1 MAYLIDS
8 NYFTSG
14 RCAINNVE
22 STSWAGTSKAADMS
36 SYIATYEP
44 EYLTKLLGRT
54 LYDYVVAHPTEARIV
69 TLIAKLRDE
78 INNVSPI
85 ANYIYYMY
93 IQQSQIIQTDGGDKE
108 VTPGGLAP
116 MANLSRHVA
125 VWNSM
130 VTSSVFIS
138 DWLAD
143 NAAIYPEYDEASDYD
158 LDPYDIF
165 HNINVIGM

>member
-8 NYFTSG
+8 TYFQSG

-22 STSWAGTSKAADMS
+22 STSWAGTSKSADIAR
-36 SYIATYEP
+36 YIATYEP

-78 INNVSPI
+78 TNNLSPI
-85 ANYIYYMY
+85 ANYVYYMY
-93 IQQSQIIQTDGGDKE
+93 MQQSQVLQTEGGDKE
-108 VTPGGLAP
+108 TTPTGLSK

-130 VTSSVFIS
+130 VTSTVSIS
-138 DWLAD
+138 EWLAD
-143 NAAIYPEYDEASDYD
+143 NSATYPEYNETSDDD

-165 HNINVIGM
+165 HNINVIGV